1 MNYFM
6 TFFECL
12 VIVLLP
18 FIYFWNAATPKG
30 SLKKTQPLYSA
41 TFFTK
46 TPPYKTFKIIT
57 DFAKQNGYQID
68 DINELQLALILNE
81 RMTMTSWGFLY
92 PIYITEQ
99 IVGRTMIE
107 VGITSKLGKFFQIG
121 PLNKQ
126 ITTLHHENMI
136 NAVKDAVLTDDSID

>member
-1 MNYFM
+1 MP
-6 TFFECL
+6 L
-12 VIVLLP
+12 
-18 FIYFWNAATPKG
+18 IYLWNAVTQKG

-41 TFFTK
+41 TFFTI
-46 TPPYKTFKIIT
+46 TPPYKTFRIIS

-68 DINELQLALILNE
+68 DINEQKLALILNE

-107 VGITSKLGKFFQIG
+107 VGIASKVGKFFQFS
-121 PLNKQ
+121 PFNRK
-126 ITTLHHENMI
+126 ITTAHLENMF
-136 NAVKDAVLTDDSID
+136 NAVKGAVLTDDSVD